1 MKIYQYLK
9 SKKVKETHDYT
20 PCGKLQWVNFS
31 EGINYEENKQ
41 TVLTVS

>member
-20 PCGKLQWVNFS
+20 PNFS